1 MLHVLD
7 NGTVKLTRGDTAR
20 LNVSIKDT
28 TADED
33 YEIAADD
40 VLTLTVKKTVN
51 DSEAL
56 VQLTLTGSAA
66 FKLDPADTASLAYGK
81 YKYDV
86 QLTTAAGDVYTVIE
100 PTNFEIT
107 SEVTW

>member
-7 NGTVKLTRGDTAR
+7 NGSIKLTRGDTAR
-20 LNVSIKDT
+20 LNVSIKNAT
-28 TADED
+28 LDED

-56 VQLTLTGSAA
+56 VQKTLTGSAA
-66 FKLDPADTASLAYGK
+66 FKLDPVDTANLDYGK

-107 SEVTW
+107 SEVTF